1 MRSTAIALAAA
12 LATVFACQSA
22 TAQTLPSRVAPFPV
36 DRNAS
41 AQPKTVQISVSYQFF
56 IDTKTGEMEEQ
67 AKLSD
72 DGRKQLYRMFARECE
87 VLMDTIA
94 DECYVNRANVSS
106 QVQNY
111 NRRREGI
118 RVSGSAT
125 YQITLKPLKRTTGD
139 TAKKP

>member
-1 MRSTAIALAAA
+1 MRPTAIALAAA
-12 LATVFACQSA
+12 LATIFACQSA

-36 DRNAS
+36 DKSAS
-41 AQPKTVQISVSYQFF
+41 SRPKTVQISVSYQFF
-56 IDTKTGEMEEQ
+56 IDTKTGDMEEQ

-106 QVQNY
+106 QVRNF

-125 YQITLKPLKRTTGD
+125 YQITLKPTKRRSDEAT
-139 TAKKP
+139 KKP

>member
-41 AQPKTVQISVSYQFF
+41 TQPKTVQISVSYQFF